1 MSKLNNNWIGEEIV
15 IIDSQSPECYID
27 GAIGTIECISGLC
40 YKVSFIDDDSN
51 FQYWNVYPQELRLVN
66 DPQKTRQATKFYE
79 DFNNLQ
85 SALIEHTKD
94 LFIKSKTNKYV
105 LAEKWLPILNLLDN
119 LSYVSATSL
128 NLVSDKL
135 VLDCIEL
142 GSIDVETRVPFLTLL
157 EIVESFEVDL
167 FGYSKD

>member
-1 MSKLNNNWIGEEIV
+1 MIKLNNNWVGKEIV
-15 IIDSQSPECYID
+15 IIDSQSSECYVN
-27 GAIGTIECISGLC
+27 GAIGTIEGVNGWC
-40 YKVSFIDDDSN
+40 YTVSFTDGDLN
-51 FQYWNVYPQELRLVN
+51 LQYWNVYPQELQLVN
-66 DPQKTRQATKFYE
+66 EPQKTKQATKFYE